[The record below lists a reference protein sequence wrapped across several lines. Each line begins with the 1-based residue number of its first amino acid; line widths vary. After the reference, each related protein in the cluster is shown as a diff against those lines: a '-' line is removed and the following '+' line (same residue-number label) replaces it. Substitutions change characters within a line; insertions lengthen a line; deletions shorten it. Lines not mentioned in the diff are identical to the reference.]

1 VTGRDREYD
10 RFGPWALEIS
20 DEDPAPPLFERHL
33 ARAHEALISIKIPRK
48 IARRDAHPG
57 MDLYDFVISLYEE
70 DLVILER
77 VASEVRS
84 RTIAYRDVKHLR
96 VREDLLRGRLFLGVP
111 GSPYE
116 LPYNTVSNEVMA
128 RVSDIIRARYR
139 DSASEPAVA
148 LPTTAEPAELSFY
161 FERMLKEQRRQ
172 GSDQQVLAAQP
183 DLGLG
188 DLETSAMRKVLF
200 GIVDKRL
207 LESAHL
213 SDGHELRVIDR
224 GRPFA
229 YRWQTTYGR
238 RETLIPLANIS
249 EVRWDDADKRSAT
262 LTVATAGGEN
272 SWAFARD
279 TDTEAYRSWLSARA
293 ARRG

>member
-1 VTGRDREYD
+1 MSGRDREYD
-10 RFGPWALEIS
+10 RFGPWALEIC
-20 DEDPAPPLFERHL
+20 DEDPAPPLFAAHL
-33 ARAHEALISIKIPRK
+33 TRADEALLSIKIPRK

-57 MDLYDFVISLYEE
+57 MDLYDYVISLYEE

-77 VASEVRS
+77 VQSEVRS
-84 RTIAYRDVKHLR
+84 RAIAYRDVKHLR

-139 DSASEPAVA
+139 DGAGETAVA
-148 LPTTAEPAELSFY
+148 MPHVDEPPEMSFY

-172 GSDQQVLAAQP
+172 GSDQRVLAAQP

-188 DLETSAMRKVLF
+188 DLETSGLRKVLF

-207 LESAHL
+207 LESVHL
-213 SDGHELRVIDR
+213 SDGRELRVIDR
-224 GRPFA
+224 GRSFA

-249 EVRWDDADKRSAT
+249 EVRWDGADERTAS

-279 TDTEAYRSWLSARA
+279 TDTEAYRRWLSARA